1 MENHKTRGGIIV
13 KRYQKECKLKD
24 GTVVMLR
31 PLVAEDRE
39 GLIAFFQSLPEELRL
54 YLRHDVT
61 DVEIIKSWTENIDY
75 SRVFPILA
83 FDGERIVGDVSLHR
97 IPFGWKHHIGT
108 IRVVVAPDY
117 QDKGLGTLLIHE
129 IVELAAEF
137 GLEKLWAELPLNV
150 PPVIAVFRKAGFS
163 SKAVVEGLVK
173 DRKGRN
179 TDVVIMV
186 CDIGTQ
192 YDL

>member
-1 MENHKTRGGIIV
+1 MKS
-13 KRYQKECKLKD
+13 YQKECKLKD

-83 FDGERIVGDVSLHR
+83 FDGDRVVGDVSLHR

-108 IRVVVAPDY
+108 IRVVVAPAY
-117 QDKGLGTLLIHE
+117 QAKGLGTLLIHE

-150 PPVIAVFRKAGFS
+150 PAVIAVFRKAGFS

-173 DRKGRN
+173 DLKDRN

>member
-1 MENHKTRGGIIV
+1 MSPGGEAKV
-13 KRYQKECKLKD
+13 KDYKKECKLKD
-24 GTVVMLR
+24 GTVVLLR
-31 PLVAEDRE
+31 PLVSEDLK
-39 GLIAFFQSLPEELRL
+39 GLIDFFQSLPEDLRL

-61 DVEIIKSWTENIDY
+61 NVEVIKSWTENIDY
-75 SRVFPILA
+75 SRTFPILA
-83 FDGERIVGDVSLHR
+83 LHGDRIVGDVSLHR

-108 IRVVVAPDY
+108 IRVVVAPEY
-117 QDKGLGTLLIHE
+117 QDKGLGTLLINE

-137 GLEKLWAELPLNV
+137 GLEKLWAELPLSV
-150 PPVIAVFRKAGFS
+150 PAAIAVFRKAGFS

-173 DRKGRN
+173 DLRGRN

-192 YDL
+192 YGF

>member
-1 MENHKTRGGIIV
+1 MVNTYH
-13 KRYQKECKLKD
+13 KECKLKD
-24 GTVVMLR
+24 GTVILLR
-31 PLVAEDRE
+31 VLVAEDRE
-39 GLIAFFQSLPEELRL
+39 GLIDFFQSLPEDLRL

-61 DVEIIKSWTENIDY
+61 DEEIIKSWTENIDY
-75 SRVFPILA
+75 NRVFPILA
-83 FDGERIVGDVSLHR
+83 LDGDRIVGDVSLHR

-117 QDKGLGTLLIHE
+117 HDKGLGTLLINE

-137 GLEKLWAELPLNV
+137 GLEKLWAELPLDV
-150 PPVIAVFRKAGFS
+150 PAAIAVFRKAGFS

-173 DRKGRN
+173 DRRGRN

-192 YDL
+192 YDF

>member
-1 MENHKTRGGIIV
+1 MEDKYH
-13 KRYQKECKLKD
+13 KECKLKD
-24 GTVVMLR
+24 GTVVLLR
-31 PLVAEDRE
+31 PLASGDRK
-39 GLIAFFQSLPEELRL
+39 GLIDFFQSLPEDLRL

-61 DVEIIKSWTENIDY
+61 DEGIIESWTENIDY

-83 FDGERIVGDVSLHR
+83 LDGDRIVGDVSLHR

-108 IRVVVAPDY
+108 IRVVVAPEY
-117 QDKGLGTLLIHE
+117 HDKGLGTLLVNE
-129 IVELAAEF
+129 IVELAGEF

-150 PPVIAVFRKAGFS
+150 PAAIAVFRKAGFS

-173 DRKGRN
+173 DLRGRS

-192 YDL
+192 YSF